1 MTVHNDNNE
10 TNRRLGRL
18 EAGQEKAD
26 QRLGRLEAG
35 QEKAD
40 QRLGR
45 LEAGQ
50 EKADQRLDRL
60 ETGQEELQ
68 AGQEELRAGQEELR
82 AGQDELRAG
91 QDELRAGQDE
101 LRTGQTDLRETV
113 SRIERTI
120 QVIRNDI
127 APLKAGHAR
136 TSALRISYRICEDL
150 GLEEVRVLDR
160 SELRAMV
167 GPSNASDIPRNH
179 RHSFI
184 EADAIIE
191 ATDASG
197 EIQYVAMEA
206 SFTADERDTARAVRN
221 AAYLTR
227 FTGRTG
233 HAVIVSHRIDNRI
246 ADAIES
252 GKVRWCRL
260 DAEDLEVD

>member
-50 EKADQRLDRL
+50 EKADQRLGRLEAGQEKADQRLDRL
-60 ETGQEELQ
+60 ETGQE
-68 AGQEELRAGQEELR
+68 
-82 AGQDELRAG
+82 ELRAG

-167 GPSNASDIPRNH
+167 GPPNASDIPRNH

-191 ATDASG
+191 ATDSSG

-260 DAEDLEVD
+260 DAEDVEVD